1 LDLRQQ
7 IALGAAALVAGMV
20 NSIAGG
26 GTLISFPAAV
36 AAGLPPIWANA
47 TNSVALT
54 PASLTAAWGFRSEV
68 KRHGR
73 LALSL
78 LGPGMAGGL
87 VGAVIL
93 RNTPQRVFDAI
104 VPWLVLGA
112 TLLILAQKLI
122 VARSR
127 SQGDE
132 RAHKSRL
139 GFILFA
145 QFLVGVYGG
154 YFGAAMGIVM
164 LGMYSLMRELEI
176 HAANGIKNVI
186 SGSINCIASIY
197 FIASGII
204 DYRAAALM
212 AVCASSGGFIG
223 ARLTRR
229 IPAAAARALVVAIG
243 FSFTALL
250 AYRHYGR
257 P

>member
-1 LDLRQQ
+1 LDLRHT
-7 IALGAAALVAGMV
+7 IALGAAALVAGTV

-54 PASLTAAWGFRSEV
+54 PASLTAAWGYRREV

-73 LALSL
+73 LALFL

-87 VGAVIL
+87 VGAIIL

-122 VARSR
+122 VPRNAAREDA
-127 SQGDE
+127 GTN
-132 RAHKSRL
+132 KSRL
-139 GFILFA
+139 GWILFG
-145 QFLVGVYGG
+145 QLLVGVYGG

-164 LGMYSLMRELEI
+164 LGMYSLLHELTI
-176 HAANGIKNVI
+176 HEANGIKNVI

-204 DYRAAALM
+204 DYRAALLM
-212 AVCASSGGFIG
+212 AVCASSGGFVG

-229 IPAAAARALVVAIG
+229 VPAAVARTIVVAIG

-250 AYRHYGR
+250 AYRAYGS